1 MTFKKSTKVK
11 KAVLWC
17 CTAVLLFSQYP
28 AVSLMAKET
37 SDSQKTAE
45 VAAFVKELYEA
56 QTDRDVYWIRERL
69 DDDDVIDWAIM
80 LGTLYSDNFGFQEY
94 NNIEVQVYSTSSENH
109 FVAVVAYDIV
119 IEWNEEELALP
130 GIDSFVLWQNENS
143 QWCVTYEYSLSEE
156 LGDEIY
162 QLMSSDELADRFNS
176 IEEEFHDI
184 LVCRPELII
193 WLSEV
198 RSQVEKWFFGE
209 ILTEN
214 GTWNENDVWD
224 YLFGEENGILTASFN
239 AEEDNIYIV
248 QKGDCL
254 WGIAERE
261 FGDGMYWIKLY
272 KANRDAIGEDSD
284 LLWVGT
290 ELDLVYEED

>member
-1 MTFKKSTKVK
+1 MTLIKSTKVK
-11 KAVLWC
+11 KAALWC
-17 CTAVLLFSQYP
+17 CIAILLFSQYP
-28 AVSLMAKET
+28 TVNLMAKDT
-37 SDSQKTAE
+37 SDSQRTAE

-69 DDDDVIDWAIM
+69 EEDDVIDWAIM
-80 LGTLYSDNFGFQEY
+80 LSTLYSDDFGFQKY
-94 NNIEVQVYSTSSENH
+94 DNIEVQVYTTSSENH

-184 LVCRPELII
+184 LVCRPELIT
-193 WLSEV
+193 WLS
-198 RSQVEKWFFGE
+198 
-209 ILTEN
+209 
-214 GTWNENDVWD
+214 
-224 YLFGEENGILTASFN
+224 
-239 AEEDNIYIV
+239 
-248 QKGDCL
+248 
-254 WGIAERE
+254 
-261 FGDGMYWIKLY
+261 
-272 KANRDAIGEDSD
+272 
-284 LLWVGT
+284 
-290 ELDLVYEED
+290 